1 MQVRQLPDI
10 VRQAIKCGPVPE
22 LRDWRSLDTSQMTRA
37 EKNMAFVER
46 HLIVPEGDLVGQPIR
61 LADFQEAWYYA
72 VYDNRVLTRR
82 AILSMARKNS
92 KTATIATQVMVHLVG
107 PEAKENSRICSGA
120 RSRKQ
125 AAEVYNYAYKMA
137 VKSPSLRNIVRP
149 VASNKR
155 LIGTVMNTEYE
166 ALSAEAGTAHGG
178 SYIVAILDEV
188 GQIKGPKDD
197 FVDAIR
203 TSQGAYDDALMLV
216 ISTQAPTDADMM
228 SVMIDDAIRSQDPA
242 IVCHLY
248 TAPEDMD
255 LLDER
260 AWAMANPA
268 LGLFRSRRDVEEEMK
283 SASRVPSDEASARVL
298 ILNQRVNMIAA
309 FVSPSVW
316 KEGNGEPDDD
326 AFIDGPVYGGLD
338 LSATTD
344 LTALVLT
351 ARDRQGILHVRPYFW
366 MPQDSIIEA
375 SRRDKREYD
384 VWVRQGLMRTTP
396 GKVIDYDHVAA
407 DIGALTADLPVA
419 KIAFDPWRM
428 DRMKAAMEREG
439 ISVPLEPFRQ
449 RYQTMSPALDALE
462 ADLLQGKVRH
472 GNHPVLRMCASN
484 AVERRDPSGNR
495 MLDKSKATG
504 RIDGMVALAMAEGV
518 EAMMTEDA
526 PPLNISAMVG

>member
-1 MQVRQLPDI
+1 
-10 VRQAIKCGPVPE
+10 
-22 LRDWRSLDTSQMTRA
+22 MTRG
-37 EKNMAFVER
+37 ERVCAFIER
-46 HLIVPEGDLVGQPIR
+46 YCRAPEGAHVGEPIK
-61 LADFQEAWYYA
+61 LAAFQRRFILA
-72 VYDNRVLTRR
+72 VYDNPKGTRKAYL
-82 AILSMARKNS
+82 AIARKNGKS
-92 KTATIATQVMVHLVG
+92 ALIACLLLAHLVG
-107 PEAKENSRICSGA
+107 PEARTNAQLVSGA
-120 RSRKQ
+120 RSREQ
-125 AAEVYNYAYKMA
+125 AAVVFKLAAKM
-137 VKSPSLRNIVRP
+137 VHLSPELSKIVRVVP
-149 VASNKR
+149 SNKR
-155 LIGTVMNTEYE
+155 LIGLTMNTEYQ
-166 ALSAEAGTAHGG
+166 ALAAEGTTAHGL
-178 SYIVAILDEV
+178 SPVLAILDEV
-188 GQIKGPKDD
+188 GQVKGPQDD
-197 FVDAIR
+197 FIDAI
-203 TSQGAYDDALMLV
+203 TTAQGAHDEPLLIA
-216 ISTQAPTDADMM
+216 ISTQAPTDADLF
-228 SVMIDDAIRSQDPA
+228 SIWLDDAERSKDPS
-242 IVCHLY
+242 IVSHVY
-248 TAPEDMD
+248 AAPDDCD
-255 LLDER
+255 LGDKK
-260 AWAMANPA
+260 AWKAANPA
-268 LGLFRSRRDVEEEMK
+268 LGLFRSERDVAEQAEQAKRMPTAENTF
-283 SASRVPSDEASARVL
+283 RVL
-298 ILNQRVNMIAA
+298 TLNQRRNMIAA

-316 KEGNGEPDDD
+316 KDGNGEPDDD

-344 LTALVLT
+344 LTSLVLT
-351 ARDRQGILHVRPYFW
+351 ARDRDGILHVRPYFW

-504 RIDGMVALAMAEGV
+504 RIDGLVALAMAEGV
-518 EAMMTEDA
+518 EAMSAETA
-526 PPLNISAMVG
+526 PTYEILVI